1 MGQLE
6 PTKTIALTDANTGD
20 RDRVGEILNRHMKL
34 EVESFEGTLVT

>member
-6 PTKTIALTDANTGD
+6 PTKTIALTNANTG
-20 RDRVGEILNRHMKL
+20 DRVGEILNRHMKL